1 MMNNLNPGQGV
12 AEDDEAYLFKAIAFA
27 GDCRHLAERRRSMRK
42 LISRLT
48 IRDEASFAQAV
59 EMAYQT
65 MYRRWRTSELATPFD
80 VVSK

>member
-1 MMNNLNPGQGV
+1 MTNNLNPGQGV
-12 AEDDEAYLFKAIAFA
+12 AEDEEAYLFKAIAFA
-27 GDCRHLAERRRSMRK
+27 GDCRHLAELRCPMRK

-65 MYRRWRTSELATPFD
+65 MYRRWRTSELETLFD
-80 VVSK
+80 IVSK